1 MGGSFKISR
10 LFGIDVEIHWAFFL
24 LVAFFTLLGF
34 LSCSTPKAA
43 PESNPDT
50 APATDAVRVA
60 TGVLERQGFTS
71 YMYGTHTIT
80 DASSG
85 IRYALRSEDEEL
97 LDSHAGQ
104 IVTVHGT
111 LVPGYENGQIE
122 GGPPL
127 LEVTRV
133 EPVQGSF
140 KRGGHGDVRAQ
151 DPRRGTQQ
159 WRSSLRPELS
169 VVWSSRTQ
177 TSAGRSWVFVEFVMP
192 TGKDL
197 GA

>member
-1 MGGSFKISR
+1 MGGSFKIGR
-10 LFGIDVEIHWAFFL
+10 FFGIDVKIHWAYFL
-24 LVAFFTLLGF
+24 LVAFFAPLGF

-43 PESNPDT
+43 PQSNPET
-50 APATDAVRVA
+50 APAKGSTRVA

-85 IRYALRSEDEEL
+85 IRYALRSEDEGL

-104 IVTVHGT
+104 RVTVHGT

-133 EPVQGSF
+133 EP
-140 KRGGHGDVRAQ
+140 
-151 DPRRGTQQ
+151 T
-159 WRSSLRPELS
+159 
-169 VVWSSRTQ
+169 
-177 TSAGRSWVFVEFVMP
+177 
-192 TGKDL
+192 
-197 GA
+197 